1 MSRPWKAD
9 EQWMECERC
18 GFPHPVSDLTAQR
31 GELGPL
37 VRVDQG
43 CRDNLDNAFREKR
56 IAEFLKQT
64 AKHESRDLRNEPALW
79 FTSADE
85 GN

>member
-9 EQWMECERC
+9 EQWDSCGIC
-18 GFPHPVSDLTAQR
+18 GFPWPVSDLTVQQTEVSGR
-31 GELGPL
+31 SKRCP
-37 VRVDQG
+37 RCIDNVD
-43 CRDNLDNAFREKR
+43 NNYREKR

-85 GN
+85 VN